1 MSYFTDIIKKEFRNL
16 LQYEDDLQRA
26 NQILDT
32 VPAKK
37 EEAEE
42 KISKAVQAAKV
53 MEEEQELSQE
63 LYDTYPDVDVTDYG
77 LPEPEEATLHPV
89 DEEEEEESTPDDVE
103 DEEEPEEID
112 EEVEELDEDE

>member
-77 LPEPEEATLHPV
+77 LPEPEETPLHPV
-89 DEEEEEESTPDDVE
+89 DEEEEEETTPV
-103 DEEEPEEID
+103 EEPETE